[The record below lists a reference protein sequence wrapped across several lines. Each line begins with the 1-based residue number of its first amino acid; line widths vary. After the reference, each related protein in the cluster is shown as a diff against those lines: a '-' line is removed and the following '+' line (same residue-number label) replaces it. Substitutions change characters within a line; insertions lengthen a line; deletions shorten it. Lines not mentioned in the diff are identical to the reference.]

1 MVVGLIKF
9 REALGNTPSG
19 PELRISGSAL
29 FHPLVMQ
36 VKVAFLR
43 ILSSKK
49 IYRTYLTMY

>member
-9 REALGNTPSG
+9 SEALGNTPSG

-29 FHPLVMQ
+29 FHPLVLQ

-43 ILSSKK
+43 ILSNKK